1 MSAIKFW
8 AEVLQADDEFSPQD
22 FGYSEEEW
30 KYLSNVDKQELAR
43 VWAEEQLNFGYVD
56 L

>member
-8 AEVLQADDEFSPQD
+8 VEVLQSEDTFSLQD

-30 KYLSNVDKQELAR
+30 EYLSNSDKQELAR
-43 VWAEEQLNFGYVD
+43 VWAEEQLNFGFVD